1 MLQPRLLMNG
11 ADFRF
16 ITVRKIST
24 KEVPSD
30 RIWIVPGI
38 VSFIQDVVSSSDWSS
53 CTKAM
58 NLDDIFFSYIIC
70 CGIEPTVNFA
80 RYRSLFKSL
89 TLTFLRVPKIPNFI
103 KEMEKDKNS
112 KKTMSKYCWRGFIW
126 ADTLL
131 HYMGPA
137 CALSKCNHLLK
148 HV

>member
-1 MLQPRLLMNG
+1 MMNG

-38 VSFIQDVVSSSDWSS
+38 VSFVQDVVSSSDWSS

-80 RYRSLFKSL
+80 RLSIAFQIIDPHILKSA
-89 TLTFLRVPKIPNFI
+89 
-103 KEMEKDKNS
+103 KNS
-112 KKTMSKYCWRGFIW
+112 EF
-126 ADTLL
+126 
-131 HYMGPA
+131 H
-137 CALSKCNHLLK
+137 
-148 HV
+148 